1 MAAVITLSLLFG
13 MLCRL
18 LPSLEDRSFFFLLFC
33 FNTYNIEGA
42 FRFYLSYAVRFFD
55 ELLYNLEGKDCW
67 LKKK

>member
-18 LPSLEDRSFFFLLFC
+18 LPSLEDRSLFFLLLFC
-33 FNTYNIEGA
+33 VNTYKIDGA
-42 FRFYLSYAVRFFD
+42 FRFYLSYTVRFFFD

-67 LKKK
+67 L